1 MWLKFPMFQHIQKW
15 ISLITGKGNPHQ
27 STVEEGSTSPTLEN
41 ITELYQANV
50 TQSEQSQCTCGHSAK
65 RRNVTE
71 TTPSLQINEKHAE
84 QHSPLQKR
92 LRIDTE
98 TTALVASTETESILQ
113 KEFIPPSPT
122 STIATFDPL
131 QVGDVFAEAELFN
144 DLDIYI
150 PTGITE
156 VLPDE
161 MEAAATDSL
170 EVTNPFTNI
179 TNVVK
184 TRPRTV
190 HDMKK
195 ELFECGIWILHFWR
209 ISQPSTYRDFKSL
222 VEESEMRD
230 RAVLAIQL
238 DRNVESHQILSLV
251 GTQVTFDHVDK
262 RLMLI
267 NDIAGDFQ
275 KLVDRSVHIDGPSY
289 LMTVHCKVCA
299 IGISCGSPLFMG
311 FPEPTSFHPFK
322 QPGWKSEKLGSEFL
336 LKDYFNETT
345 TYLQGTQT
353 FSDWDKDVLIVHIW
367 SLFCE
372 KSVRLWMDYL
382 NLPSICGYRYSHV
395 AVHIDRAPEEPS
407 SETLLEELAKF
418 HVYDVS
424 GICGVIDTDKRFKAF
439 WYECGYLMVPSTMI
453 IVKQKLVYVGSIHTC
468 VPEAVPQLIQHL
480 YDSVDNCE

>member
-1 MWLKFPMFQHIQKW
+1 
-15 ISLITGKGNPHQ
+15 
-27 STVEEGSTSPTLEN
+27 
-41 ITELYQANV
+41 
-50 TQSEQSQCTCGHSAK
+50 
-65 RRNVTE
+65 VTE
-71 TTPSLQINEKHAE
+71 TTTLTQIDGKSTE
-84 QHSPLQKR
+84 QTSPLQKR

-98 TTALVASTETESILQ
+98 TTTIASNIERESILQ

-144 DLDIYI
+144 DSDIYI

-156 VLPDE
+156 VLPE
-161 MEAAATDSL
+161 ENQSEEVSTATL

-179 TNVVK
+179 TNVLK

-190 HDMKK
+190 QDIKK

-209 ISQPSTYRDFKSL
+209 ISQPSTYRDLKSL

-238 DRNVESHQILSLV
+238 DRNVEAHQILSLV
-251 GTQVTFDHVDK
+251 ETQVKFDHVDK
-262 RLMLI
+262 RLMLV

-322 QPGWKSEKLGSEFL
+322 QPGWKSDKLGSEFS
-336 LKDYFNETT
+336 LKDFFNEST
-345 TYLQGTQT
+345 TYLEGAKK

-372 KSVRLWMDYL
+372 KSVRLWIDYL
-382 NLPSICGYRYSHV
+382 NLPSICGYQYSHV
-395 AVHIDRAPEEPS
+395 AVHIDRSPEEPS

-439 WYECGYLMVPSTMI
+439 WYDCGYLMVPSTMI
-453 IVKQKLVYVGSIHTC
+453 IIKQKLVYVGSIHTC

-480 YDSVDNCE
+480 WDSVHDCE